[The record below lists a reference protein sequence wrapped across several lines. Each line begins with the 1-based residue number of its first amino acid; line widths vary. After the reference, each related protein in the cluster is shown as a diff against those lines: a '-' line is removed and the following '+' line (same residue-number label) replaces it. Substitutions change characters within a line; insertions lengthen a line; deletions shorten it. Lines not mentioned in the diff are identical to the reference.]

1 MAAVG
6 RSWRSFVSTRQ
17 HSLRNIEPSAGSTIR
32 TLAGSTIRTRG
43 CWGLTGGLTG
53 ADDAWEVP
61 GTMVLG
67 CGGGGD

>member
-17 HSLRNIEPSAGSTIR
+17 HSLRNIEPSAGSI
-32 TLAGSTIRTRG
+32 IRTRWG
-43 CWGLTGGLTG
+43 CWGLTRGLTG

>member
-1 MAAVG
+1 M
-6 RSWRSFVSTRQ
+6 
-17 HSLRNIEPSAGSTIR
+17 
-32 TLAGSTIRTRG
+32 
-43 CWGLTGGLTG
+43 GLLETHGGLAG